1 MLGQP
6 PQDFE
11 SADSLVL
18 DTLHPAMACIIPAD
32 MTMLH
37 PVGQSTIQAS
47 GLQLS
52 CSLVTLKSL
61 QH

>member
-6 PQDFE
+6 PEDCE

-18 DTLHPAMACIIPAD
+18 DALHSAIAYIIPSG
-32 MTMLH
+32 MTVLH
-37 PVGQSTIQAS
+37 LIGQSTIQAS
-47 GLQLS
+47 GPQLS
-52 CSLVTLKSL
+52 CSIVTLKSL